1 MRILGIE
8 TSCDETAVAVWD
20 DQKGLLSNIV
30 ASQAEH
36 SEFGGVVPELA
47 SRAHLRKII
56 PLLARSLS
64 EAGVHP
70 EELDGVAVTYGPG
83 LIGSIMVGLS
93 VAKAL
98 ALGLELPLVGVH
110 HIEAHI
116 FSSLLQDPGIPLPL
130 MTLVAS
136 GGHTELVLVEE
147 WGCYQVLGRT
157 RDDAAGEAFDKV
169 AKMLGLGYPGGPEI
183 ERTALRGDPEAVN
196 FPRPLPP
203 GWDFSFSGL
212 KTAVLYYLE
221 EHPDARVPDVAASFQ
236 RAVVDVLYRRLTS
249 AASAYRV
256 PSVAVVGGVAANRK
270 LRERVSSWAESS
282 GIRAVFPSPV
292 LCTDNAAMVARA
304 GSFHLALGE
313 ASDLSLAAQP
323 RPPLPER
330 RRRCER

>member
-64 EAGVHP
+64 EAGVEP

-98 ALGLELPLVGVH
+98 ALGLGLPLIGVH

-116 FSSLLQDPGIPLPL
+116 FSSLLQDPEVPLPL

-147 WGCYQVLGRT
+147 WGCYRVLGRT

-183 ERTALRGDPEAVN
+183 ERTALGGDPEAVN

-221 EHPDARVPDVAASFQ
+221 EHPDARVPDVA
-236 RAVVDVLYRRLTS
+236 
-249 AASAYRV
+249 
-256 PSVAVVGGVAANRK
+256 
-270 LRERVSSWAESS
+270 
-282 GIRAVFPSPV
+282 
-292 LCTDNAAMVARA
+292 
-304 GSFHLALGE
+304 
-313 ASDLSLAAQP
+313 
-323 RPPLPER
+323 
-330 RRRCER
+330 